1 MRAKVRAYYHY
12 LKESRHGYQDR
23 ATLTTLPPTVRAKI
37 FLALHAELIDRAPF
51 FRGAERRSVEAIV
64 LAFKPR
70 VAAPSEILF
79 RVGDPVDALYVI
91 QRDAVD
97 ILTATGAVIAT
108 LHSRGSARW
117 RCWITSRATVRATD
131 DCDLLVLDQEA
142 FELNK
147 KGACERRP

>member
-1 MRAKVRAYYHY
+1 LRAKVRAYYRY

-23 ATLTTLPPTVRAKI
+23 ATLMTLPPTVRAKI

-51 FRGAERRSVEAIV
+51 FRG
-64 LAFKPR
+64 
-70 VAAPSEILF
+70 
-79 RVGDPVDALYVI
+79 VGDPVDALYVI

-147 KGACERRP
+147 KGACERCP